1 MKYYL
6 GQPSI
11 VIPKDN
17 FQEVYSF
24 KLVEDQVQI
33 AVAYVK
39 YKYNVDLAANQ
50 IYNDMIKLYYWM
62 FVGVMT
68 KSFRSDKSGLD
79 NVGDIRG
86 SMYSGCLLMC
96 H

>member
-1 MKYYL
+1 VKYYL

-39 YKYNVDLAANQ
+39 SINPT
-50 IYNDMIKLYYWM
+50 IRRKLNLQRY
-62 FVGVMT
+62 
-68 KSFRSDKSGLD
+68 D
-79 NVGDIRG
+79 
-86 SMYSGCLLMC
+86 
-96 H
+96 